1 MLGSAGRTAAN
12 ALAAAD
18 RFGYPVVLKGTSPA
32 VKHKSELSLVALSIA
47 DAESLRRAWTQMTD
61 KVGRLDPAVAQDVE
75 MIVQPM
81 AGRGIEIIL
90 GARHEPGFGTLVT
103 VGLGGIFVEILNS
116 ASSRIGP
123 VDESQALRM
132 LDECGALA
140 ICKGVRGR
148 PPGDVAAAV
157 SAIVSFSRLAC
168 ALAGRYRA
176 YGSFAD
182 VAERLP
188 T

>member
-140 ICKGVRGR
+140 ICK
-148 PPGDVAAAV
+148 
-157 SAIVSFSRLAC
+157 AC
-168 ALAGRYRA
+168 ADALRA
-176 YGSFAD
+176 TSL
-182 VAERLP
+182 LP
-188 T
+188 FQQSSASAASHATWQDGIALTGALPM